1 MVCDG
6 VETPVGCGNAAR
18 TAVHYQRRPAH
29 LDDDRSTP
37 KVVSPKA
44 VPSTC
49 STQQLDRATGQAG
62 RGKDHRFP
70 KPCWESSKPELP
82 FVRLRRA
89 ANSNIPN
96 GRIWDRRR
104 RQGKKPS
111 AVEGPVQGGRSAKG
125 ELLVA
130 SKNTKSSSTKSKGS
144 PRQSSVYNPRIEH
157 GQLAPRGIWL
167 CPSTASLREE
177 AMANLG
183 GRTRPGLWQTPSGVA
198 LKDAAREELVFLKER
213 LKALKKVK
221 FGQPTNFLCDDISYY
236 GEKPI
241 KE

>member
-6 VETPVGCGNAAR
+6 VETPVGCGNAAQ
-18 TAVHYQRRPAH
+18 TASHYQRRPVN
-29 LDDDRSTP
+29 LDDGRSTP

-44 VPSTC
+44 VPSTY
-49 STQQLDRATGQAG
+49 STPRLDRATGRAG
-62 RGKDHRFP
+62 RLKGHRFP

-104 RQGKKPS
+104 CQGTKPS
-111 AVEGPVQGGRSAKG
+111 AVGGPVQGGGSPKG
-125 ELLVA
+125 ELLTA
-130 SKNTKSSSTKSKGS
+130 PKNIESSSKTSKAG
-144 PRQSSVYNPRIEH
+144 PRQSSGYKPRIEH

-183 GRTRPGLWQTPSGVA
+183 SRTRPGLWQTPSGMA

-221 FGQPTNFLCDDISYY
+221 LGQRMNFLFDHIPYS
-236 GEKPI
+236 EKPI